1 MFSIAKIIFAVSSD
15 RSPNIYANHIFLIDN
30 KIFTNKIFDKF
41 LLFYFDGWKINGSIL
56 GSVYGFYELQ
66 RSISER
72 KLSEE
77 FHQARSDSLEIS
89 DPCKAGY
96 GRNSK
101 GYMKSSVKLV
111 LFMSEDTFKLSGKK
125 GKEANNL

>member
-1 MFSIAKIIFAVSSD
+1 M
-15 RSPNIYANHIFLIDN
+15 
-30 KIFTNKIFDKF
+30 FDKF
-41 LLFYFDGWKINGSIL
+41 GLFYFDGWKINGSIL

-89 DPCKAGY
+89 DSCRAG
-96 GRNSK
+96 
-101 GYMKSSVKLV
+101 MAVILKSI
-111 LFMSEDTFKLSGKK
+111 
-125 GKEANNL
+125 

>member
-1 MFSIAKIIFAVSSD
+1 MVVFWGLCTDFMGSKG
-15 RSPNIYANHIFLIDN
+15 
-30 KIFTNKIFDKF
+30 
-41 LLFYFDGWKINGSIL
+41 LF
-56 GSVYGFYELQ
+56 
-66 RSISER
+66 SER